1 VLHKRALAVNKRMT
15 EFEYSRDPLVIRR
28 MLIDAMLG

>member
-1 VLHKRALAVNKRMT
+1 VNKRMT
-15 EFEYSRDPLVIRR
+15 EFEYSHDPLVIRR